1 MSVFERM
8 KNIIVEVLVVKE
20 TEILPETS
28 FANDL
33 GADSLSYVAL
43 LQELEA
49 EFNIQIPD
57 KDAQKLKTVEEAVK
71 YIERKV
77 NNKG

>member
-1 MSVFERM
+1 MSVFERV
-8 KNIIVEVLVVKE
+8 KKIITDVMAVKE
-20 TEILPETS
+20 TEVSAETS
-28 FANDL
+28 LANDL
-33 GADSLSYVAL
+33 GADSLDYVAL
-43 LQELEA
+43 LQEFEA

-57 KDAQKLKTVEEAVK
+57 EDAIKLKTVEDTVK

>member
-1 MSVFERM
+1 MSVFERVE
-8 KNIIVEVLVVKE
+8 KIITDVMAVKE
-20 TEILPETS
+20 TEVSAETS
-28 FANDL
+28 LANDL
-33 GADSLSYVAL
+33 GVDSLDYVAL
-43 LQELEA
+43 LQEFEA

>member
-1 MSVFERM
+1 MSVFERV
-8 KNIIVEVLVVKE
+8 KKIITDVMAVKE
-20 TEILPETS
+20 TEVSAETS
-28 FANDL
+28 LANDL
-33 GADSLSYVAL
+33 GTDSLDYVAL
-43 LQELEA
+43 LQEFEA

-57 KDAQKLKTVEEAVK
+57 ADAQKLKTVEDTVK

>member
-1 MSVFERM
+1 MSVFERV
-8 KNIIVEVLVVKE
+8 KKIITDVMAVKE
-20 TEILPETS
+20 TEVSAETS
-28 FANDL
+28 LANDL
-33 GADSLSYVAL
+33 GTDSLDYVAL
-43 LQELEA
+43 LQEFEA

-57 KDAQKLKTVEEAVK
+57 EDAIKLKTVEDTVK

>member
-1 MSVFERM
+1 MSVFERV
-8 KNIIVEVLVVKE
+8 KKIITDVMAVKE
-20 TEILPETS
+20 TEVSAETS
-28 FANDL
+28 LANDL
-33 GADSLSYVAL
+33 GADSLDYVAL

-57 KDAQKLKTVEEAVK
+57 KDAIKLKTVEDTVK

>member
-1 MSVFERM
+1 MSVFERV
-8 KNIIVEVLVVKE
+8 KKIITDVMAVKE
-20 TEILPETS
+20 TEVSAETS
-28 FANDL
+28 LANDL
-33 GADSLSYVAL
+33 GVDSLDYVAL
-43 LQELEA
+43 LQEFEA

>member
-1 MSVFERM
+1 MSVFERV
-8 KNIIVEVLVVKE
+8 KKIITDVMAVKE
-20 TEILPETS
+20 TEVSAETS
-28 FANDL
+28 LANDL
-33 GADSLSYVAL
+33 GTDSLDYVAL
-43 LQELEA
+43 LQEFEA

-57 KDAQKLKTVEEAVK
+57 EDAQKLKTVEEAVK

>member
-1 MSVFERM
+1 MSVFERVN
-8 KNIIVEVLVVKE
+8 KIITDVMAVKE
-20 TEILPETS
+20 TEVSAETS
-28 FANDL
+28 LANDL
-33 GADSLSYVAL
+33 GVDSLDYVAL
-43 LQELEA
+43 LQEFEA

-57 KDAQKLKTVEEAVK
+57 KDAIKLKTVEEAVK

>member
-1 MSVFERM
+1 MSVFERV
-8 KNIIVEVLVVKE
+8 KKIITDVMAVKE
-20 TEILPETS
+20 TEVSAETS
-28 FANDL
+28 LANDL
-33 GADSLSYVAL
+33 GADSLDYVAL
-43 LQELEA
+43 LQEFEA

-57 KDAQKLKTVEEAVK
+57 KDAIKLKTVEDTVK

>member
-1 MSVFERM
+1 MSVFERV
-8 KNIIVEVLVVKE
+8 KKIITDVLAVKE
-20 TEILPETS
+20 TEVSAETS
-28 FANDL
+28 LANDL
-33 GADSLSYVAL
+33 GADSLDYVAL
-43 LQELEA
+43 LQEFEA

-57 KDAQKLKTVEEAVK
+57 KDAIKLKTVEDTVK

>member
-1 MSVFERM
+1 MSVFERV
-8 KNIIVEVLVVKE
+8 KKIITDVMAVKE
-20 TEILPETS
+20 TEVSAETS
-28 FANDL
+28 LANDL
-33 GADSLSYVAL
+33 GADSLDYIAL

-57 KDAQKLKTVEEAVK
+57 ADAQKLKTVEDTVK

>member
-1 MSVFERM
+1 MSVFERV
-8 KNIIVEVLVVKE
+8 KKIITDVMAVKE
-20 TEILPETS
+20 TEVSAETS
-28 FANDL
+28 LANDL
-33 GADSLSYVAL
+33 GTDSLDYVAL
-43 LQELEA
+43 LQEFEA

-57 KDAQKLKTVEEAVK
+57 KDAIKLKTVEDTVK